1 MVGIEVVRSV
11 RLVVF
16 GVSVLLVSESVGMIA
31 GSAHNSLGELPI
43 VVMLRSDGTGAG
55 TAHSS
60 EASTSS
66 MLRSDGTIAGA
77 AHSSEA
83 SAT

>member
-1 MVGIEVVRSV
+1 MTGIEVVRSV

-43 VVMLRSDGTGAG
+43 VVMLRSDGTGVG
-55 TAHSS
+55 TVHSS
-60 EASTSS
+60 EAFTS

>member
-1 MVGIEVVRSV
+1 MTGIEVVRSV

-60 EASTSS
+60 EASTS